1 MNAQANLEIERSRSA
16 TELIG
21 ATFALYRRFPWL
33 FLVLAAVVIVP
44 YEVLDAIPVL
54 GLVHGTAGGL
64 LDFAFG
70 VADIVVVLP
79 LISALHVYAVDD
91 VRQDRVPEIR
101 SVGRRGIATLA
112 VVSPA
117 VLLSW
122 LGVTVGLVF
131 LIVPGVILALRWAV
145 VAQTGSLGAKSW
157 KEALGQSRRLT
168 EGHYGHVFAL
178 LLLVFLI
185 TLVPTAVLFPFFG
198 LKTTTASFL
207 IEAAISIPVSS
218 FDALALAFLYF
229 DLTARSKVKPAEP
242 EQIAAVAA
250 GAVPPTGDPLDP
262 ASWTDEDRPPG
273 WYVDPGSPWV
283 MRYWVA
289 DGKGTWSKRTAK
301 TPKDTLATWRDMRAT
316 REREARAEEPG

>member
-1 MNAQANLEIERSRSA
+1 MDGHPNLEIERPRSA

-33 FLVLAAVVIVP
+33 FLALAAVVIVP
-44 YEVLDAIPVL
+44 YVALEAIL
-54 GLVHGTAGGL
+54 TSGLVHGTARGL

-70 VADIVVVLP
+70 VGDVALVLP
-79 LISALHVYAVDD
+79 LMYAVDD

-101 SVGRRGIATLA
+101 SVARRGIATLR

-117 VLLSW
+117 VFLSW
-122 LGVTVGLVF
+122 LGITVGLVF

-157 KEALGQSRRLT
+157 KEALAHSRRLT
-168 EGHYGHVFAL
+168 RGRYGHVFAF

-185 TLVPTAVLFPFFG
+185 TLIPTVVELPFFG

-207 IEAAISIPVSS
+207 IDVAISIPVNS

-229 DLTARSKVKPAEP
+229 DLTARDKVVPAEP

-262 ASWTDEDRPPG
+262 GSWTDEDRPPG
-273 WYVDPGSPWV
+273 WYVDPSSPWV
-283 MRYWVA
+283 MRCWVA

-301 TPKDTLATWRDMRAT
+301 TPKKTLETWRDMRAT
-316 REREARAEEPG
+316 REREARTEEPG